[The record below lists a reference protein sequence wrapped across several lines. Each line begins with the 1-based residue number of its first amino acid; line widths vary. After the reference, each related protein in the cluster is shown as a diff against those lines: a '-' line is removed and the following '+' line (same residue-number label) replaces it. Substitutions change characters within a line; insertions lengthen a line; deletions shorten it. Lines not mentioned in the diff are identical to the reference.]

1 MDIPEGFESFQ
12 RQVTSALLD
21 TTRTAG
27 QIANEDLNF
36 HRSVSAKVSKS
47 LDVQNTRLLQLTNK
61 LLKTATEDANH
72 SVPRIRTLDGI
83 DDNWRSI
90 VDVVDDLLEK
100 ADASLDEFS
109 GIIQKLSPT
118 QDGTATPP
126 SQKERPKT
134 TRNFHNPL
142 LRKPQLDFHRQ
153 VNNFDASPFKPLLQR
168 KPHAVV
174 PLEQCIGTGESGR

>member
-1 MDIPEGFESFQ
+1 MDIGTDFESFQ
-12 RQVTSALLD
+12 RQVTAALLD

-27 QIANEDLNF
+27 RIANEDLNF
-36 HRSVSAKVSKS
+36 HRSVSGKVSKS

-61 LLKTATEDANH
+61 LLKAATEDTNH
-72 SVPRIRTLDGI
+72 TVPRVRSLDGI
-83 DDNWRSI
+83 DDNWRSV

-109 GIIQKLSPT
+109 GIIQKLSPIK
-118 QDGTATPP
+118 DGVATPP
-126 SQKERPKT
+126 AQKEKPKS

-142 LRKPQLDFHRQ
+142 LRKPQQDFHKQ
-153 VNNFDASPFKPLLQR
+153 VNNFDTSPFKPLLQR
-168 KPHAVV
+168 KPHALV